1 MCLTSKEKLPI
12 QTATS
17 DMVVY
22 KILYKSK
29 DNKLHGP
36 FFGFDI
42 SYKMNTKRHEFLC
55 EMRPVVNFSS
65 ENLETDHYSSS
76 SGLYSYTTKES
87 ARSLIV
93 HSFLKPSRYKI
104 YECVI
109 PKGSSYITDGDV
121 VISDCIIIKRKCI
134 FQ

>member
-22 KILYKSK
+22 KVLYKSK
-29 DNKLHGP
+29 DNKLYGV
-36 FFGFDI
+36 FYGCDM

-55 EMRPVVNFSS
+55 EMYPVVNFLS
-65 ENLETDHYSSS
+65 ENLETDHYASS

-87 ARSLIV
+87 ARSFIADC
-93 HSFLKPSRYKI
+93 FLKPIRYKI
-104 YECVI
+104 YKCII
-109 PKGSSYITDGDV
+109 PKGSRYITDGNV

-134 FQ
+134 IQ

>member
-42 SYKMNTKRHEFLC
+42 SYKMNTKRHEFLS
-55 EMRPVVNFSS
+55 EMCPVVNFSS

-87 ARSLIV
+87 ARSIIV

-121 VISDCIIIKRKCI
+121 VVSDCIIIKRKCL

>member
-29 DNKLHGP
+29 DNKLRGP

-42 SYKMNTKRHEFLC
+42 SYKMNTKCHEFLS
-55 EMRPVVNFSS
+55 EMYPVVKFLS

-93 HSFLKPSRYKI
+93 NNFLKPSPYKI
-104 YECVI
+104 YKCII

-121 VISDCIIIKRKCI
+121 VVSDCIIIKRKCI